1 MRKKSL
7 LKIPEYWIVQRPWAE
22 DELEFQIK
30 DAMTGEAR
38 TGQEIMGSMMG
49 NIPIEYFGLLFGL
62 KLSIIKQWFFKL
74 NWFMHKTLEAK
85 N

>member
-7 LKIPEYWIVQRPWAE
+7 LKTPEYWIIQRPWAE

-30 DAMTGEAR
+30 DAMTREAR
-38 TGQEIMGSMMG
+38 PGQEIMGPMMG
-49 NIPIEYFGLLFGL
+49 NIPIEYFGLLFSL
-62 KLSIIKQWFFKL
+62 KLSIKQWIFKL
-74 NWFMHKTLEAK
+74 NWFIYKTLEAK

>member
-1 MRKKSL
+1 VRKKSL
-7 LKIPEYWIVQRPWAE
+7 HPPEYWIIQRPWAE

-30 DAMTGEAR
+30 DATTTQEAR
-38 TGQEIMGSMMG
+38 PGQEFMGPTMG

-62 KLSIIKQWFFKL
+62 KLSIKQWFFKL
-74 NWFMHKTLEAK
+74 NWSMHKTLEAK